1 MGDVLDLDPLEARLA
16 ERLAGLRA
24 AHGLS
29 LDALAARTGI
39 SRATLSRV
47 ERGETSPTA
56 TMLGR
61 LCAAYGWTLSRLM
74 AAAEEAPP
82 ALIRGPEQPAWTD
95 PETGF
100 RRRLASPPGP
110 GLTLELTR
118 CHLPPG
124 AALAYPAPPFARMEQ
139 HLLLLEG
146 ALEFSHDTETW
157 RLAPGDCLR
166 LRLTGP
172 TRLAGGPAGA
182 DYLLAIAGTAP

>member
-1 MGDVLDLDPLEARLA
+1 MGDTLAPDPLEARLA
-16 ERLAGLRA
+16 ERLAALRT

-29 LDALAARTGI
+29 LDALALRTGI

-82 ALIRGPEQPAWTD
+82 LLVRAADQPAWTD

-118 CHLPPG
+118 CELPPG
-124 AALAYPAPPFARMEQ
+124 TALAYPAPPFARMEQ
-139 HLLLLEG
+139 HLLLLAG
-146 ALEFSHDTETW
+146 ALDFSHGDESW
-157 RLAPGDCLR
+157 SLAPGDCLR
-166 LRLTGP
+166 LRLTVA
-172 TRLAGGPAGA
+172 TRLAAGRKGA
-182 DYLLAIAGTAP
+182 DYLIAIASA